1 MSLESTL
8 VFLKIGETW
17 IRENTIKLV
26 VMLVMCRSN
35 YPFLLQTLELLAQV
49 KDKLEI
55 SRDFIMSLENY
66 KRALETPNPVD

>member
-1 MSLESTL
+1 MLL
-8 VFLKIGETW
+8 FLIDRVHW
-17 IRENTIKLV
+17 HTIKLV